1 MSLPTLFLIDGSNQM
16 YRAYH
21 AIRGL
26 TRSDG
31 KSTNATYGFITMLRK
46 LLADHQ
52 PQYIAA
58 SFDLRGTTF
67 RSQIAAD
74 YKATRS
80 PMPATLPSRCPGCT
94 KPAKP
99 WASPIY
105 TAEGYEADDVI
116 GTLAAKAGA
125 HGLQAAI
132 VTGDKDFFQLV
143 GDGIRVYNPRDEG
156 TWYDAEGVKQKLGV
170 APSQVCDVLALM
182 GDSID
187 NVKGVPGIGE
197 KGARELIALMDRS
210 KRCCSTPAR
219 SSRRSIAKACSAY
232 ADQARQSR
240 ELVTIDTIVDVPFEI
255 ERFKFR
261 GADRERCYA
270 LFSKMEF
277 RTLVPEFAPTA
288 SSVSKD
294 YAVIE
299 SDEAAGA
306 PDGGTEGRRPLQPE
320 GDHRR
325 HRAGARHAGRHR
337 GVDRRHRK
345 ARYIPLGHE
354 GFGGGFSLAKA
365 DALALLPPVLTDP
378 SVQKIGH
385 DLKADLIVLGRHG
398 VDVQNPHGF
407 DTMLGSYLVD
417 ANRSSQALEP
427 LALEQLGYKAVTED
441 EVVGKGVKAVPFAQ
455 VPVDSVLVY
464 AGERSRPRAAAGRAR
479 GAGARERRARSPC
492 IAISSCRWCRS
503 SRRSSASACA
513 ST

>member
-1 MSLPTLFLIDGSNQM
+1 M

-67 RSQIAAD
+67 RTQIAAD

-80 PMPATLPSRCPGCT
+80 PMPGDLAEQVPWVHEACEALGVPILTL
-94 KPAKP
+94 
-99 WASPIY
+99 
-105 TAEGYEADDVI
+105 EGYEADDVI
-116 GTLAAKAGA
+116 GTLATRAAA
-125 HGLQAAI
+125 RGLQAAI

-143 GDGIRVYNPRDEG
+143 RDGIKVYNPRDEG
-156 TWYDAEGVKQKLGV
+156 AWYDEDGVLQKFGVK
-170 APSQVCDVLALM
+170 PSQVCDVLALM

-197 KGARELIALMDRS
+197 KGARDLIATYGSLESLLAHASEIKQKKYREGLL
-210 KRCCSTPAR
+210 T
-219 SSRRSIAKACSAY
+219 Y

-240 ELVTIDTIVDVPFEI
+240 ELVTIHTDLDVPFEL
-255 ERFKFR
+255 ERFTFR
-261 GADRERCYA
+261 GANRERCYA

-277 RTLVPEFAPTA
+277 RTLVPEYAPTA
-288 SSVSKD
+288 SSVTKD
-294 YAVIE
+294 YAVIGSTE
-299 SDEAAGA
+299 ELAALVA
-306 PDGGTEGRRPLQPE
+306 ELKT
-320 GDHRR
+320 
-325 HRAGARHAGRHR
+325 AGRFSLKVITDGTAPVR
-337 GVDRRHRK
+337 ATLIGIAVSTAPFK

-354 GFGGGFSLAKA
+354 GFGGGFSLARSE
-365 DALALLPPVLTDP
+365 ALAMLAPVLTDP

-385 DLKADLIVLGRHG
+385 DLKEALIVFGRHG
-398 VDVQNPHGF
+398 IDIQNPNGF

-427 LALEQLGYKAVTED
+427 LALEQL
-441 EVVGKGVKAVPFAQ
+441 
-455 VPVDSVLVY
+455 
-464 AGERSRPRAAAGRAR
+464 
-479 GAGARERRARSPC
+479 
-492 IAISSCRWCRS
+492 
-503 SRRSSASACA
+503 
-513 ST
+513 